1 MYISLYIDILE
12 RAGDRAEHGRAR
24 GGSNADA
31 RVYARVYLSMI
42 MCGKYILWAFCG
54 DKLPH
59 MTLSI
64 KCTMSIIQSFCV
76 HDFLLFMAF
85 LVCFHLVF
93 VALNVPPPYFPA
105 GVSRLVTPPLSRAK
119 IFDLGEGKR
128 VVSNL

>member
-54 DKLPH
+54 DKL
-59 MTLSI
+59 LYAAVSI
-64 KCTMSIIQSFCV
+64 KCAVSIIQSFSV
-76 HDFLLFMAF
+76 HAFPLFMAF
-85 LVCFHLVF
+85 LMRFPLVF
-93 VALNVPPPYFPA
+93 VA
-105 GVSRLVTPPLSRAK
+105 
-119 IFDLGEGKR
+119 
-128 VVSNL
+128 